1 MTAPDAQPFSD
12 RPEAHAAPVRR
23 RRGPRGPELW
33 QAAVLCLVFALCGA
47 LQASARE
54 TAASPAV
61 RERDRQLLE
70 DTLAKLA
77 PQRPGV
83 PDLYVV
89 GFAGDSEENVFRNEV
104 RYLETLMTQ
113 RFGAQD
119 RVVAL
124 INHRDSLM
132 TAPRPLATL
141 DNLRATLAGVA
152 KRMDP
157 EQDVLLLFMTMH
169 GTPGHE
175 LLVQMAPRYIDLID
189 PDELREALDDA
200 GVRNRVLV
208 ISACYSGGFVS
219 KLESDDTLILT
230 ASRKNRPS
238 FGCGSESDATYFGRA
253 WLVEGLNETTDF
265 VAAFEGARTRIAA
278 REKAEDFKPSFPQI
292 DIGANIQARL
302 QAWQTQLRPG
312 PTLAYPYRSD
322 ASNTSNATAE
332 ASKNSVRTNN
342 DAATPASRSP
352 NKKRDATPD

>member
-1 MTAPDAQPFSD
+1 MTDLDA
-12 RPEAHAAPVRR
+12 RPVCDVSVAHTAALRR
-23 RRGPRGPELW
+23 RRGPELW
-33 QAAVLCLVFALCGA
+33 QALVLCAVFALCGA

-54 TAASPAV
+54 SAASPAV

-70 DTLAKLA
+70 DTLANLA

-104 RYLETLMTQ
+104 RYLETLMAQ

-141 DNLRATLAGVA
+141 DNLRTALTGVA

-157 EQDVLLLFMTMH
+157 EQDVLLLFLTMH

-175 LLVQMAPRYIDLID
+175 LLVQMAPRYVDLID
-189 PDELREALDDA
+189 PDELRKALDDA

-208 ISACYSGGFVS
+208 ISACYSGGFVPA
-219 KLESDDTLILT
+219 LENDDTLILT

-253 WLVEGLNETTDF
+253 WLVEGLNDTTDF
-265 VAAFEGARTRIAA
+265 VAAFEGARARIAA
-278 REKAEDFKPSFPQI
+278 REKAENFKPSFPQI

-302 QAWQTQLRPG
+302 QAWRAQLRPG
-312 PTLAYPYRSD
+312 PALPYPY
-322 ASNTSNATAE
+322 AGGAGEATAE
-332 ASKNSVRTNN
+332 ASKDRTR
-342 DAATPASRSP
+342 ATDQSASPTARGP
-352 NKKRDATPD
+352 NKKLPH

>member
-1 MTAPDAQPFSD
+1 MTAPDALPASD

-33 QAAVLCLVFALCGA
+33 QAAVLCLVFALCAA

-61 RERDRQLLE
+61 RERDRQLLDE
-70 DTLAKLA
+70 TLAKLA

-104 RYLETLMTQ
+104 RYLETLMAQ

-141 DNLRATLAGVA
+141 DNLRATLAGMA

-169 GTPGHE
+169 GTQGHE

-189 PDELREALDDA
+189 PQELRKALDDA

-219 KLESDDTLILT
+219 ALENDDTLILT

-253 WLVEGLNETTDF
+253 WLVEGLNDTTDF

-278 REKAEDFKPSFPQI
+278 REKAEHFKPSFPQI
-292 DIGANIQARL
+292 DIGANISARL
-302 QAWQTQLRPG
+302 QAWQSQLRPG
-312 PTLAYPYRSD
+312 PRLAYPYTGGASD
-322 ASNTSNATAE
+322 TAE
-332 ASKNSVRTNN
+332 ASKDRARTAN
-342 DAATPASRSP
+342 DAATPALRSP
-352 NKKRDATPD
+352 NKKSGAKPD